1 MEKGIKQPNVIL
13 NNFFKF
19 KNKKLIELFS
29 KESNFSKQ
37 IDFDEFKKLLIKISL
52 FGLDENK

>member
-37 IDFDEFKKLLIKISL
+37 IDFPLFAIGLSHIGFFKI
-52 FGLDENK
+52 GLRP